1 MAHADDYRHLPSKE
15 AKNDPVGFPSSQV
28 EAESECLKESEC
40 LQDILPA
47 EMPVLFREKLKKI
60 CEHCECKQNVLWNN
74 FLRDEQH
81 FDACFRYV
89 NKENTLQQK
98 CFLKC
103 KLLNF
108 GTRNRLMNSSIH
120 ATGSLSL

>member
-1 MAHADDYRHLPSKE
+1 MARADDYRHLPSKE
-15 AKNDPVGFPSSQV
+15 AKNDPVGSPSSQV

-40 LQDILPA
+40 LQDILPP
-47 EMPVLFREKLKKI
+47 EMPLFFREKLTKI

-108 GTRNRLMNSSIH
+108 GTRSRLMNSSIH
-120 ATGSLSL
+120 TTGSLSL

>member
-1 MAHADDYRHLPSKE
+1 MMARADYYRHLPSKE
-15 AKNDPVGFPSSQV
+15 AKNDSVGSRSSQV
-28 EAESECLKESEC
+28 EAESECL
-40 LQDILPA
+40 QDILPA
-47 EMPVLFREKLKKI
+47 KMPDFFRKKLKNI

-89 NKENTLQQK
+89 NKENALQRK

-108 GTRNRLMNSSIH
+108 GTRNRTNE
-120 ATGSLSL
+120 

>member
-1 MAHADDYRHLPSKE
+1 MARADDYRHLPSIPKATKE
-15 AKNDPVGFPSSQV
+15 VKNDPVGSPSSKF

-47 EMPVLFREKLKKI
+47 DMPAFFQEKLKKI
-60 CEHCECKQNVLWNN
+60 CEHCECKQDILWNN
-74 FLRDEQH
+74 FRHDEQH

-89 NKENTLQQK
+89 NKEKTLQRK

-108 GTRNRLMNSSIH
+108 GTRNRTNE
-120 ATGSLSL
+120 

>member
-1 MAHADDYRHLPSKE
+1 MARADDYRHLPSKE
-15 AKNDPVGFPSSQV
+15 AKNDPGGSPSSQV
-28 EAESECLKESEC
+28 EAEPERLKEPEC

-47 EMPVLFREKLKKI
+47 EMPVFFREKLKKI

-89 NKENTLQQK
+89 NKENTLQRK

-108 GTRNRLMNSSIH
+108 GARNRTNE
-120 ATGSLSL
+120 

>member
-1 MAHADDYRHLPSKE
+1 MARVDDYRHLPSKE
-15 AKNDPVGFPSSQV
+15 AKNDPVGSPSSQV

-47 EMPVLFREKLKKI
+47 EMPDFFQEKLKKI

-89 NKENTLQQK
+89 NKENALQRK

-103 KLLNF
+103 MLLDF
-108 GTRNRLMNSSIH
+108 GTRNRTNE
-120 ATGSLSL
+120 

>member
-1 MAHADDYRHLPSKE
+1 MARADHYRHLPSIPKAPKE
-15 AKNDPVGFPSSQV
+15 PKSDPVGSPNSQV
-28 EAESECLKESEC
+28 EVESECLEESEC
-40 LQDILPA
+40 LQKILPA
-47 EMPVLFREKLKKI
+47 DMPAFFREKLKKI

-89 NKENTLQQK
+89 NKEKTLQQK

-103 KLLNF
+103 KSLNL
-108 GTRNRLMNSSIH
+108 GTPDRTNE
-120 ATGSLSL
+120 